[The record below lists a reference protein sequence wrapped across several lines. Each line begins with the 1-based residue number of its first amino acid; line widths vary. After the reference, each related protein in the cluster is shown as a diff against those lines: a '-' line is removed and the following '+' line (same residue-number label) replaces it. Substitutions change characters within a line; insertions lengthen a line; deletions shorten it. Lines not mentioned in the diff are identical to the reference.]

1 MSEKV
6 KYHNNNHNHNNQID
20 VDGGQI
26 DVTGQQIDADAT
38 ELPPLLCYLCK
49 VDLSHIRGQ
58 QVNIERHEMKCK
70 RLQEQNHAAKYTI
83 SPHKSLLSTNSNE
96 EG

>member
-6 KYHNNNHNHNNQID
+6 EENDTDQID

-26 DVTGQQIDADAT
+26 DVNAQQIDTDAT
-38 ELPPLLCYLCK
+38 EL
-49 VDLSHIRGQ
+49 
-58 QVNIERHEMKCK
+58 
-70 RLQEQNHAAKYTI
+70 YTI
-83 SPHKSLLSTNSNE
+83 SPHKSLLSTNSNI